1 MSNPVYDVD
10 RTVAAALQSP
20 ALQHSAALHAV
31 GATFNWWG
39 GSGVIW
45 FTAVIWLGAR
55 ALKRGRAAL
64 LGLRA
69 AEAIAV
75 ASALSGIVKGF
86 AGRARPFI
94 APDEPWHWNFLHGWT
109 DARYFSMPSGHTTA
123 TIAFATAISVAS
135 VRWPRS
141 ARVAMI
147 LGAFFSTLLVA
158 FARTYTNQ
166 HWFSDVLAGALL
178 GATTG
183 FMIARWHARHP
194 GTAFDRVMAGAAAVR
209 EAA

>member
-10 RTVAAALQSP
+10 RAVASALQSP
-20 ALQHSAALHAV
+20 ALQHNAGLHAI
-31 GATFNWWG
+31 GSTFNWWG

-45 FTAVIWLGAR
+45 FTAVVWLGSR
-55 ALKRGRAAL
+55 AIGRAQL
-64 LGLRA
+64 SRLGLRA

-75 ASALSGIVKGF
+75 ASALSGILKGF

-123 TIAFATAISVAS
+123 TMAFATAIAVAS
-135 VRWPRS
+135 ARWARS
-141 ARVAMI
+141 ARAAMI
-147 LGAFFSTLLVA
+147 FGAFASTLLVA
-158 FARTYTNQ
+158 FARMYTNQ
-166 HWFSDVLAGALL
+166 HWFSDVLAGAAL

-183 FMIARWHARHP
+183 FLIARWHERHP
-194 GTAFDRVMAGAAAVR
+194 GTAFDRVLAGAPAAR